1 MEKSIYIFSNF
12 TAKETGKRGH
22 RMNERDF
29 MLKGISLRG
38 LVIMDAATG
47 AANTTCWLASK
58 LKEAG
63 GGKIISI
70 DNDAETFPDA
80 KQKLGELAE
89 FVEFVKADLTDMP
102 QIKSESVD
110 LIVCHATM
118 CAVNDRPLKAV
129 KALAEFYRTLK
140 KGGWLVI
147 ADEYPLPKASKPE
160 QEVQVKRWQT
170 YKAIAELVDGEH
182 YTEIYPEELEFT
194 AKLVGFKDM
203 EIQRFNSGPI
213 SKEVMEEWKEEM
225 PELIN
230 KIDDE
235 DLKAA
240 FEKAVA
246 RIWQE
251 FIDKGG
257 LFPDYYVMRAR
268 KK

>member
-1 MEKSIYIFSNF
+1 MGY
-12 TAKETGKRGH
+12 
-22 RMNERDF
+22 RDF

-89 FVEFVKADLTDMP
+89 FVKFVKADLTDMP
-102 QIKSESVD
+102 QIKSKSVD
-110 LIVCHATM
+110 LIVCHATI
-118 CAVNDRPLKAV
+118 CAVNDKPLKAV

-160 QEVQVKRWQT
+160 EIVQVNRWQT

-182 YTEIYPEELEFT
+182 YTEIYPEELEF
-194 AKLVGFKDM
+194 AVKLVGFTDI
-203 EIQRFNSGPI
+203 ELRRFHAGSL
-213 SKEVMEEWKEEM
+213 SKEVMEEWREEM
-225 PELIN
+225 PELIR
-230 KIDDE
+230 KIDDD
-235 DLKAA
+235 DLRAA
-240 FEKAVA
+240 FEKATAKV
-246 RIWQE
+246 WQK
-251 FIDKGG
+251 FIEKGG
-257 LFPDYYVMRAR
+257 IFPDYYVMRVR

>member
-1 MEKSIYIFSNF
+1 MTQSIYIFPNF
-12 TAKETGKRGH
+12 TAKGTVERGR
-22 RMNERDF
+22 RMNDRDF

-47 AANTTCWLASK
+47 AANTTCWLANK

-80 KQKLGELAE
+80 KRKLGELAE

-102 QIKSESVD
+102 QIKSESID

-140 KGGWLVI
+140 KAGWLVI
-147 ADEYPLPKASKPE
+147 DDEYPLPKASKPE
-160 QEVQVKRWQT
+160 EEVQVKRWQT
-170 YKAIAELVDGEH
+170 YKAIAEVVDGEH
-182 YTEIYPEELEFT
+182 YTEIYPEELGF
-194 AKLVGFKDM
+194 AVKLIGFKDI
-203 EIQRFNSGPI
+203 ELQSFEGESLSR
-213 SKEVMEEWKEEM
+213 EVMEEWKEMM

-230 KIDDE
+230 KIDDK

-240 FEKAVA
+240 FEKATA
-246 RIWQE
+246 KTWQK
-251 FIDKGG
+251 FINQGG
-257 LFPDYYVMRAR
+257 LFPDYYIMRAR